1 MIDVVQNRF
10 KILLLLLMF
19 LAVIVNFAFYTNF
32 GYALGGDQGLNVQ
45 NAAGVISG
53 LYTWQIGNY
62 SGLASI
68 LNSIFGEIVSLFSL
82 GFYKI
87 NLVLGYDLIQST
99 FTFIGLSGMFL
110 LTYELTSKYV
120 NKIRYLA
127 AFFASVVFA
136 INFFSHLS
144 DLSIP
149 IGIFLP
155 WIFLFIIRLFFK
167 DVEINTHKRD
177 LFGLVISI
185 TLFISVGGS
194 GYFIFNCILLVLLAI
209 LTLLFAERKSLYRN
223 IKYILIIVALTAMIN
238 ASWIVTTYS
247 FIHHIGHTFFGSG
260 SQGTLSAT
268 ALDLMQTMLS
278 FGPWITSSN
287 LQYVPTLVGILAIA
301 LFSVFSIRKDN
312 TNNKIVY
319 SLLFLYV
326 FMVALATTISMPFGQ
341 IFSGILKYFPYLL
354 TLRYPYFAT
363 HYVFLFLVSALFG
376 VGLATIMDYLI
387 SKKHNAF
394 LNIGFVVF
402 VIVLV
407 SSYLY
412 FFDYLPIAAQ
422 NSAVN
427 IPQHVFDISN
437 YINAQNG
444 TFSVATIPVDPNWQI
459 DNWYV
464 GVNVY
469 SSLINSP
476 VYTGGY
482 TYYNEIFLP
491 NTKGM
496 YDDFASVVQDTN
508 MTNKSVSN
516 VFGALG
522 VRYIIVQGDALNK
535 SPCEYCYVMSF
546 NKTDMYGNL
555 NASRDLSFIRKYGN
569 SSIYENRNYVPMV
582 YAADV
587 QNLGNISSSEILSA
601 LENGNFDIQ
610 NNAIYSTDAF
620 GLFNTTGKMN
630 VSSIQDFSQPNV
642 TFDYNTPTHAFVY
655 VRNATTPYYLVFRET
670 YDPYW
675 HAYYPNGTAV
685 PSRDHIAVNGFANAW
700 YIDKPGNYTISLY
713 YTLQTEAWIAWIIS
727 FAGLGI
733 TLYIGY
739 LGWKEMKKEKGVE
752 GMLNRIERKG
762 SGR

>member
-45 NAAGVISG
+45 NVAGMISG
-53 LYTWQIGNY
+53 FYTWQIGNY
-62 SGLASI
+62 SGLAGI

-120 NKIRYLA
+120 NKIRYFA
-127 AFFASVVFA
+127 AFFGSVVFA

-238 ASWIVTTYS
+238 TSWIMTTDL
-247 FIHHIGHTFFGSG
+247 FVHHVGSNFFGKG
-260 SQGTLSAT
+260 SEGTLGST
-268 ALDLMQTMLS
+268 ALNLMQTVLS

-287 LQYVPTLVGILAIA
+287 LQYVPTLAGILVIA

-312 TNNKIVY
+312 ANNKIVY

-376 VGLATIMDYLI
+376 VGLATIMDLI

-459 DNWYV
+459 ESWYV

-482 TYYNEIFLP
+482 TYYNEIFFP
-491 NTKGM
+491 NTKGL
-496 YDDFASVVQDTN
+496 YDDFASAMQNTN
-508 MTNKSVSN
+508 MTNKAISN
-516 VFGALG
+516 VFGVLG
-522 VRYIIVQGDALNK
+522 VRYIVVQGNALNY
-535 SPCEYCYVMSF
+535 SPCEYCGVMQF
-546 NKTDMYGNL
+546 DKVDMYGNL
-555 NASRDLSFIRKYGN
+555 NASPDFRFVRKYGN
-569 SSIYENRNYVPMV
+569 SSIYENLDYVPMV
-582 YAADV
+582 YATDV
-587 QNLGNISSSEILSA
+587 QNIGDMGSSVVLSA
-601 LENGNFDIQ
+601 LENNSLDIQ
-610 NNAIYSTDAF
+610 NNAIYSTGAF
-620 GLFNTTGKMN
+620 GLFNTTGKRN
-630 VSSIQDFSQPNV
+630 VSSISDFSQPNV

-655 VRNATTPYYLVFRET
+655 VHNATTPYYLVFRET

-739 LGWKEMKKEKGVE
+739 LGWKEMKKEK
-752 GMLNRIERKG
+752 K
-762 SGR
+762 